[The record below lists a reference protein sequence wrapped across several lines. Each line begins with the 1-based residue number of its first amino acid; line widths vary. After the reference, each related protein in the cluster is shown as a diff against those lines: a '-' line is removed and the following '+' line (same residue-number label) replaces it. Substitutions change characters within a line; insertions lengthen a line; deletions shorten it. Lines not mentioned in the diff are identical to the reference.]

1 MGHRDRT
8 FVSYAAEDAS
18 AWWEMRAW
26 PQEPGIPFDF
36 EDAYDLH
43 AKGDTNR
50 DSIRRRLRQ
59 RIGRSRQGIVLVGPR
74 SRAVA
79 ANPRNYFF
87 YELDVLTKLGLPIV
101 VVNLNGVRRVDRT
114 RVPEVL
120 AGRYTIN
127 VAFEPRIVRH
137 ALDHFAAGYAAMQP
151 TQSGPHVYEPH
162 VYDELGR

>member
-26 PQEPGIPFDF
+26 PEEQRIPFDF

-50 DSIRRRLRQ
+50 DVIRRRLRE
-59 RIGRSRQGIVLVGPR
+59 RMGRSRQAIVLVGQR

-79 ANPRNYFF
+79 DNQRNYFF
-87 YELDVLTKLGLPIV
+87 YELDVLTKLGMPIV
-101 VVNLNGVRRVDRT
+101 VVNLNGVRRVDRAHL
-114 RVPEVL
+114 PQPL

-127 VAFEPRIVRH
+127 VSFEPK
-137 ALDHFAAGYAAMQP
+137 
-151 TQSGPHVYEPH
+151 TSGTRSTRSSPGTRPRRPRRPARTSTRRTSTPSS
-162 VYDELGR
+162 GI